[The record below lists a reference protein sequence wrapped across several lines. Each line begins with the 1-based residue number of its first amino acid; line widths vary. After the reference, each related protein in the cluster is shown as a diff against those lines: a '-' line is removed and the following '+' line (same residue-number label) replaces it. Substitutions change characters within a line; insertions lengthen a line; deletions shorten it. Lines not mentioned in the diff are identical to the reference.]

1 MHDRRSLLTAGRYG
15 HDAIFVARR
24 KSGTCHAKRMGSA
37 ACTAARRRMRTAI
50 ALLTVL
56 TVTFAAGKT
65 ASAQQASES
74 NASENAELAKKLS
87 NPIADLVSLAAQDM
101 RIGRDQMNTT
111 H

>member
-1 MHDRRSLLTAGRYG
+1 
-15 HDAIFVARR
+15 
-24 KSGTCHAKRMGSA
+24 
-37 ACTAARRRMRTAI
+37 MRTAI